1 MKIKTI
7 SKILLSIVLVST
19 TMLNSIQVKANNIEY
34 PEIQSKY
41 AITIDVDTGEV
52 IYSKNAEEKAFPA
65 SITKLMTALILTE
78 NTEPTDTIEI
88 EPYTLEQEPSALYEY
103 THLTIG
109 QKLTAEEALKSLL
122 IASTNDIAETIATN
136 IPTVTNGDT
145 SKFIEMMN
153 KKAKELNMKN
163 THFVT
168 ASGLDT
174 NTSDHQTTAYDISL
188 LARAAYKV
196 DEILEASALPY
207 YVHDFG
213 NGEVRLRNTNR
224 FINGDYPEFTD
235 STCIASKTGFT
246 DKAGRC
252 LTSLFERNGRKML
265 GVILFAPSIEDS
277 FADMR
282 SIINYSYDAKKS
294 TFSGNK
300 LGSND
305 SVEFTTDASVGS
317 IDVDYKVFKTFGP
330 VKTKNVDL
338 YIKDNVEIYNN
349 DFNTKNTTVEYN
361 IDDINVFR
369 KNNTDPIGSIT
380 IKEKEKSIEIPVY
393 SSVYKATILDENKS
407 YYHWF
412 KIIKYGIVILSI
424 VIVLSVI
431 SIIYLL
437 KRKKRN
443 SRKSKYT
450 INKQVKFKR

>member
-1 MKIKTI
+1 MKIK
-7 SKILLSIVLVST
+7 SILLSVILVST
-19 TMLNSIQVKANNIEY
+19 TILNPIHVKGDTIEY
-34 PEIQSKY
+34 PEISSKY
-41 AITIDVDTGEV
+41 AITIDVDTGDI

-103 THLTIG
+103 THLTVG
-109 QKLTAEEALKSLL
+109 QKLTAEEALNCIL

-145 SKFIEMMN
+145 SQFIKMMN

-163 THFVT
+163 TNFVT

-188 LARAAYKV
+188 LAREAYTV
-196 DEILEASALPY
+196 PEILAASKIPY
-207 YVHDFG
+207 YEHDFG

-224 FINGDYPEFTD
+224 FINGDYPDVTD

-252 LTSLFERNGRKML
+252 LTSLFERNGRKIL
-265 GVILFAPSIEDS
+265 GVTLFAPSSEDS
-277 FADMR
+277 FADMK
-282 SIINYSYDAKKS
+282 SIINYSYEAKKS
-294 TFSGNK
+294 IYSGNK

-317 IDVDYKVFKTFGP
+317 VDVNYKVFKTFGP
-330 VKTKNVDL
+330 EKTKNVDL
-338 YIKDNVEIYNN
+338 YIKDTVEIYNN

-361 IDDINVFR
+361 IDADVFR
-369 KNNTDPIGSIT
+369 KNNTDPVGSII
-380 IKEKEKSIEIPVY
+380 IKEKENSIEIPVY
-393 SSVYKATILDENKS
+393 SSVYKDTILSENES
-407 YYHWF
+407 YYSWF
-412 KIIKYGIVILSI
+412 KIIKWSLVILTI
-424 VIVLSVI
+424 VVII
-431 SIIYLL
+431 SIISIVYLF
-437 KRKKRN
+437 KKKKKNRN
-443 SRKSKYT
+443 KSQY
-450 INKQVKFKR
+450 IIPKQAKFKR

>member
-1 MKIKTI
+1 MKIK
-7 SKILLSIVLVST
+7 SILLSVILVST
-19 TMLNSIQVKANNIEY
+19 TILNPIHVKGDTIEY
-34 PEIQSKY
+34 PEISSKY
-41 AITIDVDTGEV
+41 AITIDVDTGDI

-103 THLTIG
+103 THLTVG
-109 QKLTAEEALKSLL
+109 QKLTAEEALKSIL

-145 SKFIEMMN
+145 SQFIKMMN

-163 THFVT
+163 TNFVT

-188 LARAAYKV
+188 LAREAYKV
-196 DEILEASALPY
+196 PEILEASALPY

-213 NGEVRLRNTNR
+213 NGEVRLRNSNR
-224 FINGDYPEFTD
+224 FINGDYPDVTD

-252 LTSLFERNGRKML
+252 LTSLFERNGRKIL
-265 GVILFAPSIEDS
+265 GVTLFAPSSEDS
-277 FADMR
+277 FADMK
-282 SIINYSYDAKKS
+282 SIINYSYEAKKS
-294 TFSGNK
+294 IYSGNK

-317 IDVDYKVFKTFGP
+317 VDVNYKVFKTFGP
-330 VKTKNVDL
+330 EKTKNVDL
-338 YIKDNVEIYNN
+338 YIKDTVEIYNN

-361 IDDINVFR
+361 IDADVFR
-369 KNNTDPIGSIT
+369 KNNTDPVGSII
-380 IKEKEKSIEIPVY
+380 IKEKENSIEIPVY
-393 SSVYKATILDENKS
+393 SSVYKDTILSENES
-407 YYHWF
+407 YYSWF
-412 KIIKYGIVILSI
+412 KIIKWSLVILTI
-424 VIVLSVI
+424 VVII
-431 SIIYLL
+431 SIISIVYLF
-437 KRKKRN
+437 KKKKKNRN
-443 SRKSKYT
+443 KSQY
-450 INKQVKFKR
+450 IIPKQAKFKR

>member
-1 MKIKTI
+1 MKIK
-7 SKILLSIVLVST
+7 SILLSVILVST
-19 TMLNSIQVKANNIEY
+19 TILNPIHVKGDTIEY
-34 PEIQSKY
+34 PEISSKY
-41 AITIDVDTGEV
+41 AITIDVDTGDI

-103 THLTIG
+103 THLTVG
-109 QKLTAEEALKSLL
+109 QKLTAEEALKSIL

-145 SKFIEMMN
+145 SQFIKMMN

-163 THFVT
+163 TNFVT

-188 LARAAYKV
+188 LAREAYKV
-196 DEILEASALPY
+196 PEILEASALPY

-213 NGEVRLRNTNR
+213 NGEVRLRNSNR
-224 FINGDYPEFTD
+224 FINGDYPDVTD

-252 LTSLFERNGRKML
+252 LTSLFERNGRKIL
-265 GVILFAPSIEDS
+265 GVTLFAPSSEDS
-277 FADMR
+277 FADMK
-282 SIINYSYDAKKS
+282 SIINYSYEAKKS
-294 TFSGNK
+294 IYSGNK

>member
-1 MKIKTI
+1 MKIRT
-7 SKILLSIVLVST
+7 ILLSVILVST
-19 TMLNSIQVKANNIEY
+19 TILNPIQIKANDEY
-34 PEIQSKY
+34 PNIQSKY
-41 AITIDVDTGEV
+41 AITVDVETGDV

-103 THLTIG
+103 THLTVG
-109 QKLTAEEALKSLL
+109 QKLTAEEALNCIL

-145 SKFIEMMN
+145 SQFIKMMN

-163 THFVT
+163 TNFVT

-188 LARAAYKV
+188 LAREAYKV
-196 DEILEASALPY
+196 PEILEASALPY

-224 FINGDYPEFTD
+224 FINGDYPDVTD

-252 LTSLFERNGRKML
+252 LTSLFERNGRKIL
-265 GVILFAPSIEDS
+265 GVTLFAPSSEDS
-277 FADMR
+277 FADMK
-282 SIINYSYDAKKS
+282 SIINYSYEAKKS
-294 TFSGNK
+294 IYSGNK

-317 IDVDYKVFKTFGP
+317 VDVNYKVFKTFGP
-330 VKTKNVDL
+330 EKTKNVDL
-338 YIKDNVEIYNN
+338 YIKDTVEIYNN

-361 IDDINVFR
+361 IDADVFR
-369 KNNTDPIGSIT
+369 KNNTDPVGSII
-380 IKEKEKSIEIPVY
+380 IKEKENSIEIPVY
-393 SSVYKATILDENKS
+393 SSVYKDTILSENES
-407 YYHWF
+407 YYSWF
-412 KIIKYGIVILSI
+412 KIIKWSLVILTI
-424 VIVLSVI
+424 VVII
-431 SIIYLL
+431 SIISIVYLF
-437 KRKKRN
+437 KKKKKNRN
-443 SRKSKYT
+443 KSQY
-450 INKQVKFKR
+450 IIPKQAKFKR

>member
-1 MKIKTI
+1 MKIK
-7 SKILLSIVLVST
+7 SILLSVILVST
-19 TMLNSIQVKANNIEY
+19 TILNPIHVKGDTIEY
-34 PEIQSKY
+34 PEISSKY
-41 AITIDVDTGEV
+41 AITIDVDTGDI

-103 THLTIG
+103 THLTVG
-109 QKLTAEEALKSLL
+109 QKLTAEEALKSIL

-196 DEILEASALPY
+196 PEILEASALPY

-213 NGEVRLRNTNR
+213 NGEVRLRNSNR
-224 FINGDYPEFTD
+224 FINGDYPDLTD

-265 GVILFAPSIEDS
+265 GVVLFAPSSEAS
-277 FADMR
+277 FTDMK
-282 SIINYSYDAKKS
+282 SIIDYSYEATKS
-294 TFSGNK
+294 IYSGNK
-300 LGSND
+300 FNSND

-317 IDVDYKVFKTFGP
+317 IDVNYKVFKTFGP
-330 VKTKNVDL
+330 EKTKNVDL
-338 YIKDNVEIYNN
+338 YIKDTVEIYNN
-349 DFNTKNTTVEYN
+349 DFNIKNTTVQYN
-361 IDDINVFR
+361 IDADVFR
-369 KNNTDPIGSIT
+369 KNNTDPIGSII
-380 IKEKEKSIEIPVY
+380 IKEKENSIEIPVY
-393 SSVYKATILDENKS
+393 SSVYKDTILTENES
-407 YYHWF
+407 YYSWF
-412 KIIKYGIVILSI
+412 RIIKWSIVILTI
-424 VIVLSVI
+424 VVII
-431 SIIYLL
+431 SIISIVYLL
-437 KRKKRN
+437 KKRKRKRH
-443 SRKSKYT
+443 KSKYI
-450 INKQVKFKR
+450 INKQTKFKR

>member
-1 MKIKTI
+1 MKIK
-7 SKILLSIVLVST
+7 SILLSVILVSAT
-19 TMLNSIQVKANNIEY
+19 ILNPIQAKANTIKY
-34 PEIQSKY
+34 PEIESKY
-41 AITIDVDTGEV
+41 AITVDVDTGDV

-78 NTEPTDTIEI
+78 NTSPTDTIEI

-109 QKLTAEEALKSLL
+109 QKLTAEEALNCIL

-136 IPTVTNGDT
+136 IPTVSNGDT
-145 SKFIEMMN
+145 SQFIEMMN

-188 LARAAYKV
+188 LAREAYKV
-196 DEILEASALPY
+196 PEILAASKIPS

-224 FINGDYPEFTD
+224 FINGDYPDLTD

-265 GVILFAPSIEDS
+265 GVVLFAPSSEAS
-277 FADMR
+277 FTDMK
-282 SIINYSYDAKKS
+282 SIIDYSYEAKKS
-294 TFSGNK
+294 IYSGNK
-300 LGSND
+300 FNSSD

-317 IDVDYKVFKTFGP
+317 IDVKYKVFKTFGP
-330 VKTKNVDL
+330 EKTKNVDL

-349 DFNTKNTTVEYN
+349 DFNTKNTTVKYS
-361 IDDINVFR
+361 IDADVFR
-369 KNNTDPIGSIT
+369 KNNTDPIGSI
-380 IKEKEKSIEIPVY
+380 IINEKENSIEIPVY
-393 SSVYKATILDENKS
+393 SSVYRDTILTENES
-407 YYHWF
+407 YYSWF
-412 KIIKYGIVILSI
+412 RIIKWSIVILTI
-424 VIVLSVI
+424 VVII
-431 SIIYLL
+431 SIISIVYLF
-437 KRKKRN
+437 KNKKRN
-443 SRKSKYT
+443 RNKSKYI
-450 INKQVKFKR
+450 INKQTKFKR

>member
-1 MKIKTI
+1 MKIKN
-7 SKILLSIVLVST
+7 ILLSIILVST
-19 TMLNSIQVKANNIEY
+19 TILNPIQVKANSIEY
-34 PEIQSKY
+34 PEISSKY
-41 AITIDVDTGEV
+41 AITVDVDTGDV

-65 SITKLMTALILTE
+65 SITKLMTALLLTE

-109 QKLTAEEALKSLL
+109 QKLTADEALKSIL

-153 KKAKELNMKN
+153 KKAKELKMEN
-163 THFVT
+163 TNFVT

-174 NTSDHQTTAYDISL
+174 YTSDHQTTAYDISL

-196 DEILEASALPY
+196 PEILEASQISR

-213 NGEVRLRNTNR
+213 NGEVSLRNTNR
-224 FINGDYPEFTD
+224 FINGDYPDLTD

-277 FADMR
+277 FADMK
-282 SIINYSYDAKKS
+282 SIINYSYEAQKS
-294 TFSGNK
+294 IYSGTK
-300 LGSND
+300 LGSTD

-330 VKTKNVDL
+330 KKTKNVDL

-349 DFNTKNTTVEYN
+349 DFNTKNTTVKYN
-361 IDDINVFR
+361 IDADVFR
-369 KNNTDPIGSIT
+369 KNNSDPIGSI
-380 IKEKEKSIEIPVY
+380 IVKEKENSIEIPVY
-393 SSVYKATILDENKS
+393 SSVYKDTILSENKS
-407 YYHWF
+407 YYSWF
-412 KIIKYGIVILSI
+412 RIIKWSIVILTI
-424 VIVLSVI
+424 VVII
-431 SIIYLL
+431 SIISIVYLL
-437 KRKKRN
+437 KKRKRKRH
-443 SRKSKYT
+443 KSKYI
-450 INKQVKFKR
+450 INKQTKFKR

>member
-1 MKIKTI
+1 MKIKN
-7 SKILLSIVLVST
+7 ILLSVILVST
-19 TMLNSIQVKANNIEY
+19 TILNPIHVKGDTIEY
-34 PEIQSKY
+34 PKISSKY
-41 AITIDVDTGEV
+41 AITIDVDTGDI

-103 THLTIG
+103 THLTVG
-109 QKLTAEEALKSLL
+109 QKLTAEEALNCIL

-145 SKFIEMMN
+145 SQFIKMMN

-163 THFVT
+163 TNFVT

-188 LARAAYKV
+188 LAREAYTV
-196 DEILEASALPY
+196 PEILTASKIPY
-207 YVHDFG
+207 YEHDFG

-224 FINGDYPEFTD
+224 FINGDYPDVTD

-252 LTSLFERNGRKML
+252 LTSLFERNGRKIL
-265 GVILFAPSIEDS
+265 GVTLFAPSSEDS
-277 FADMR
+277 FADMK
-282 SIINYSYDAKKS
+282 SIINYSYEAKKS
-294 TFSGNK
+294 IYSGNK

-317 IDVDYKVFKTFGP
+317 VDVNYKVFKTFGP
-330 VKTKNVDL
+330 EKTKNVDL
-338 YIKDNVEIYNN
+338 YIKDTVEIYNN

-361 IDDINVFR
+361 IDADVFR
-369 KNNTDPIGSIT
+369 KNNTDPVGSII
-380 IKEKEKSIEIPVY
+380 IKEKENSIEIPVY
-393 SSVYKATILDENKS
+393 SSVYKDTILSENES
-407 YYHWF
+407 YYSWF
-412 KIIKYGIVILSI
+412 KIIKWSLVILTI
-424 VIVLSVI
+424 VVII
-431 SIIYLL
+431 SIISIVYLF
-437 KRKKRN
+437 KKKKR
-443 SRKSKYT
+443 RRTKSKYI
-450 INKQVKFKR
+450 INKNTKFKR

>member
-1 MKIKTI
+1 MKIKN
-7 SKILLSIVLVST
+7 ILLSVILVST
-19 TMLNSIQVKANNIEY
+19 TILNPIHVKGDTIEY
-34 PEIQSKY
+34 PEISSKY
-41 AITIDVDTGEV
+41 AITIDVDTGDI

-103 THLTIG
+103 THLTVG
-109 QKLTAEEALKSLL
+109 QKLTAEEALNCIL

-145 SKFIEMMN
+145 SQFIKMMN

-163 THFVT
+163 TNFVT

-188 LARAAYKV
+188 LAREAYTV
-196 DEILEASALPY
+196 PEILAASKIPY
-207 YVHDFG
+207 YEHDFG

-224 FINGDYPEFTD
+224 FINGDYPDVTD

-252 LTSLFERNGRKML
+252 LTSLFERNGRKIL
-265 GVILFAPSIEDS
+265 GVTLFAPSSEDS
-277 FADMR
+277 FADMK
-282 SIINYSYDAKKS
+282 SIINYSYEAKKS
-294 TFSGNK
+294 IYSGNK

-317 IDVDYKVFKTFGP
+317 VDVNYKVFKTFGP
-330 VKTKNVDL
+330 EKTKNVDL
-338 YIKDNVEIYNN
+338 YIKDTVEIYNN

-361 IDDINVFR
+361 IDADVFR
-369 KNNTDPIGSIT
+369 KNNTDPVGSII
-380 IKEKEKSIEIPVY
+380 IKEKENSIEIPVY
-393 SSVYKATILDENKS
+393 SSVYKDTILSENES
-407 YYHWF
+407 YYSWF
-412 KIIKYGIVILSI
+412 KIIKWSLVILTI
-424 VIVLSVI
+424 VVII
-431 SIIYLL
+431 SIISIVYLF
-437 KRKKRN
+437 KKKKKNRN
-443 SRKSKYT
+443 KSQY
-450 INKQVKFKR
+450 IIPKQAKFKR